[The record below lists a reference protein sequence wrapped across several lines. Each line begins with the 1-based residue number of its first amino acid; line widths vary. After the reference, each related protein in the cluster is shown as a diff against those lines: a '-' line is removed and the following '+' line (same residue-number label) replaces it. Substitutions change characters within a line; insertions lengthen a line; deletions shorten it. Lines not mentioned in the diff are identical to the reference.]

1 MYIKLPKLHRITKR
15 CERSVK
21 RLKIN
26 IFEMTQEQET
36 ELVDKISSSG
46 KGIIVFEGPTGS
58 GKTWLLNKVLNKSN
72 TARRFSYESFV
83 EIYINQIK
91 ENKSA
96 VYVKKSMLKF
106 LNAHEIVG
114 VEEIDMLWGK
124 EYTQEAIAEIINIV
138 SENTLVILTG
148 IGIEERVPKLLKKLK
163 ETNIIYFE
171 KKEE

>member
-1 MYIKLPKLHRITKR
+1 
-15 CERSVK
+15 
-21 RLKIN
+21 
-26 IFEMTQEQET
+26 MTQEQET
-36 ELVDKISSSG
+36 GLVDKISSSG
-46 KGIIVFEGPTGS
+46 KGIIVFDGPTGS
-58 GKTWLLNKVLNKSN
+58 GKTWLLNKVLKKND

-83 EIYINQIK
+83 ETYINEIK

-96 VYVKKSMLKF
+96 VYVKKNMVEFLK
-106 LNAHEIVG
+106 AYEIVG

-138 SENTLVILTG
+138 SESTLIIFTG
-148 IGIEERVPKLLKKLK
+148 ISIEDRVPKLLKKFK